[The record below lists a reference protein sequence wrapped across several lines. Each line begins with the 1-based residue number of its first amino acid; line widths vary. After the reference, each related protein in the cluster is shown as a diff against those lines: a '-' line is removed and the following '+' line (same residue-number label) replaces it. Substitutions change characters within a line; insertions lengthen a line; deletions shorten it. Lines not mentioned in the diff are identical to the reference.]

1 MGFKAI
7 ASVQELVIRP
17 GLALRRWTLSD
28 ATELFALV
36 EKNRSYLRQWMSWLD
51 DHRQESDTRAFL
63 QDCLSGYKSG
73 KSHRWALLADG
84 EIVGTLG
91 LENIQR
97 LHRRA
102 EIGYWIS
109 QAHQGSGCVTA
120 AVRAV
125 IDYAFSEQKL
135 NLLEIRAATENQ
147 KSRGVA
153 RRVGMTH
160 EGVLREREWLYDH
173 HVDHAI
179 YTILSSEWILARTAG
194 DI

>member
-7 ASVQELVIRP
+7 ARVPELVIRP
-17 GLALRRWTLSD
+17 GLTLRRWTLSD
-28 ATELFALV
+28 ATVLFALV

-51 DHRQESDTRAFL
+51 AHTHESHTRAFL
-63 QDCLSGYKSG
+63 QDCLDGYKSG
-73 KSHRWALLADG
+73 KSHRWAIIADG
-84 EIVGTLG
+84 EIVGSLG
-91 LENIQR
+91 LEDIQP

-109 QAHQGSGCVTA
+109 QEHQGSGCITA
-120 AVRAV
+120 AVRGV
-125 IDYAFSEQKL
+125 IDYAFSEEKL

-147 KSRGVA
+147 KSRAVA
-153 RRVGMTH
+153 GRVGMTH

-179 YTILSSEWILARTAG
+179 YTLLSSEWILACTT
-194 DI
+194 